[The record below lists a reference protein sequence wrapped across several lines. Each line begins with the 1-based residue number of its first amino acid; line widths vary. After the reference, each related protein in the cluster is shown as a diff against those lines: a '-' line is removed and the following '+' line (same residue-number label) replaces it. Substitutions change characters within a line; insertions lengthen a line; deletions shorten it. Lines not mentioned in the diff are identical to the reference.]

1 MCYNVK
7 MGERLDQ
14 SGWSLRKRLA
24 LGLVLSGL
32 LPALLFSWAMLWGQ
46 WQRGYHDLLL
56 RLDANARLN
65 ASLIDDFLES
75 QQAGVRLLADQAA
88 DGQGLHGDD
97 LTRLLQIYPA
107 MLRALHVDAQGRVVD
122 MRDTRLR
129 MSSQVQVNVAG
140 EDWFKVARNQYRAY
154 ISDAFQRTV
163 YGNDTVVAVA
173 APILRGGRIDG
184 VLEAAIPVESIA
196 RLSADSLARRRL
208 ELLLLDRS
216 NHVVYAGPG
225 LRWKPLD
232 DAGRAGMSL
241 RAVALAADHVGR
253 VDARQDLLLH
263 GGDAYVEAVSMRNQW
278 TLALVAPRN
287 VLLEPLRP
295 TLLLL
300 AGLLLV
306 TLLGMLWA
314 LWRQRQLLRDSIGYL
329 LGSLRGYALG
339 GQLDASVGHRL
350 PQELLPLMAGMGDL
364 ARRTNTAYDELQQVL
379 GEREAVI
386 EERTES
392 LRQAVQ
398 KLELISRTD
407 AMTGCLNYRGFVEE
421 GERLWQQFKISGTP
435 LAVLALDIDFFKS
448 YNDHYGHLAGDSAL
462 RRFAGAVRSALLHA
476 DDVLARPGGEEFTVF
491 LPGSTIEQALQV
503 GERVRLRVFDADIAH
518 AKAPS
523 GRLTVSVGVAVCQTG
538 DRDIEALLHR
548 ADAALYRAKAAGRN
562 GVSA

>member
-1 MCYNVK
+1 MAASK
-7 MGERLDQ
+7 
-14 SGWSLRKRLA
+14 WSLRKRLA
-24 LGLVLSGL
+24 LGLVLTAL
-32 LPALLFSWAMLWGQ
+32 LPVLLFSVAMLWSQ
-46 WQRGYHDLLL
+46 WQRDSNDLML
-56 RLDANARLN
+56 RLDANARLS
-65 ASLIDDFLES
+65 ASLIDEFLES
-75 QQAGVRLLADQAA
+75 QQAGVRLLADQVA
-88 DGQGLHGDD
+88 DDQVVSGEELS
-97 LTRLLQIYPA
+97 RLLKIYPS
-107 MLRALHVDAQGRVVD
+107 MLRALHVDAHGRVVI

-129 MSSQVQVNVAG
+129 EQPQVVVDVSA
-140 EDWFKVARNQYRAY
+140 EDWFKVNHNQFRAY
-154 ISDAFQRTV
+154 ISDAYQRPI
-163 YGNDTVVAVA
+163 YGSEVVVAVS
-173 APILRGGRIDG
+173 APLLRQDRFEG
-184 VLEAAIPVESIA
+184 VLQAAIPVESIA
-196 RLSADSLARRRL
+196 RLSAESLARRNF

-216 NHVVYAGPG
+216 NRVVYAGAG
-225 LRWKPLD
+225 LRWKSLD
-232 DAGRAGMSL
+232 DAGRQGMAL
-241 RAVALAADHVGR
+241 REMALAADHSGR
-253 VDARQDLLLH
+253 VELRRDLLREP
-263 GGDAYVEAVSMRNQW
+263 GDTYVEAVAMRNQW
-278 TLALVAPRN
+278 TLALVAPREI
-287 VLLEPLRP
+287 LLAPLRP
-295 TLLLL
+295 RLLLL
-300 AGLLLV
+300 FALLAV
-306 TLLGMLWA
+306 TLLGMVWA
-314 LWRQRQLLRDSIGYL
+314 LWLQRQMLRHNIGYL
-329 LGSLRGYALG
+329 LASLHGYALG
-339 GQLDASVGHRL
+339 GKLDSALRSRL
-350 PQELLPLMAGMGDL
+350 PE
-364 ARRTNTAYDELQQVL
+364 ELQPLADGIGELGGRMNNAFEELNQVL

-435 LAVLALDIDFFKS
+435 LAVLALDIDFFKR

>member
-1 MCYNVK
+1 MCYNAK

-364 ARRTNTAYDELQQVL
+364 ARRMNTAYDELQQVL

-392 LRQAVQ
+392 LREAVS
-398 KLELISRTD
+398 KLDHLSRTD
-407 AMTGCLNYRGFVEE
+407 AMTGCLNYRGFEE
-421 GERLWQQFKISGTP
+421 AGERLWAHTQTHGAP
-435 LAVLALDIDFFKS
+435 LAVLALDIDFFKR
-448 YNDHYGHLAGDSAL
+448 YNDHYGHAEGDTAL

-491 LPGSTIEQALQV
+491 LPGSTFEQALQV
-503 GERVRLRVFDADIAH
+503 GRRICQRVRDADILH
-518 AKAPS
+518 ADSPS
-523 GRLTVSVGVAVCQTG
+523 GHLTVSIGVAAYHAG
-538 DRDIEALLHR
+538 DSQIEHMLKR

-562 GVSA
+562 QVSA

>member
-1 MCYNVK
+1 
-7 MGERLDQ
+7 
-14 SGWSLRKRLA
+14 
-24 LGLVLSGL
+24 
-32 LPALLFSWAMLWGQ
+32 
-46 WQRGYHDLLL
+46 
-56 RLDANARLN
+56 
-65 ASLIDDFLES
+65 
-75 QQAGVRLLADQAA
+75 
-88 DGQGLHGDD
+88 
-97 LTRLLQIYPA
+97 
-107 MLRALHVDAQGRVVD
+107 MLRH
-122 MRDTRLR
+122 
-129 MSSQVQVNVAG
+129 N
-140 EDWFKVARNQYRAY
+140 
-154 ISDAFQRTV
+154 
-163 YGNDTVVAVA
+163 
-173 APILRGGRIDG
+173 
-184 VLEAAIPVESIA
+184 
-196 RLSADSLARRRL
+196 
-208 ELLLLDRS
+208 
-216 NHVVYAGPG
+216 
-225 LRWKPLD
+225 
-232 DAGRAGMSL
+232 
-241 RAVALAADHVGR
+241 
-253 VDARQDLLLH
+253 
-263 GGDAYVEAVSMRNQW
+263 
-278 TLALVAPRN
+278 
-287 VLLEPLRP
+287 
-295 TLLLL
+295 
-300 AGLLLV
+300 
-306 TLLGMLWA
+306 
-314 LWRQRQLLRDSIGYL
+314 IGYL
-329 LGSLRGYALG
+329 LASLHGYALG
-339 GQLDASVGHRL
+339 GKLDSALRSRL
-350 PQELLPLMAGMGDL
+350 PE
-364 ARRTNTAYDELQQVL
+364 ELQPLADGIGELGGRMNNAFEELNQVL